1 MTETQA
7 LDITVYEPM
16 AVMPVLDIRAAIVR
30 QQALTDFVSKI
41 MHENTDF
48 GTIPGTDKPTL
59 LKPGAEKLTTFFG
72 LSKRFVLVER
82 TEDWTGANHSGEPF
96 FYYLYRCQLYGRNNT
111 LIAEAD
117 GSASSW
123 ESKYRY
129 RNSERVC
136 PSCGKAAIIKGK
148 AEYGG
153 GWLCFN
159 KKGGCG
165 AKFADKDKQITEQ
178 ITGKVPNPDPADTV
192 NTILKMS
199 QKRALIA
206 ATLLAVNASEFFTQD
221 MEDFVDADY
230 TVHNSQPAP
239 VVKVERPAPAGP
251 AWTPDPNGFDDLPSA
266 SAERNGANGK
276 TTPASA
282 HDPAAPWDDNRKAE
296 AVRWAMRRYPEV
308 YNHVKPWQLSLDHLL
323 EKAAS
328 EGMDAAQ
335 IAQAW
340 KDKCA
345 GKQDEL
351 DAKKLQATLDAQAA
365 GDEMPVFESR

>member
-82 TEDWTGANHSGEPF
+82 TEDWTGANHGGEPF

-136 PSCGKAAIIKGK
+136 PQCGKAAIIKGK

-165 AKFADKDKQITEQ
+165 AKFGDKDKQITEQ

-230 TVHNSQPAP
+230 TVHNAQPAP
-239 VVKVERPAPAGP
+239 VVKVERPVPAGP
-251 AWTPDPNGFDDLPSA
+251 VWTQDAANDAAFEQLPSA
-266 SAERNGANGK
+266 SQERNGGNGK
-276 TTPASA
+276 AAASTEALPFKDQGTAVKWACEFTPYYRKDGRA
-282 HDPAAPWDDNRKAE
+282 DPAHAVGSIKKLCADLGCNDRDLQCWGSAWVEYVNRKHAELE
-296 AVRWAMRRYPEV
+296 AV
-308 YNHVKPWQLSLDHLL
+308 
-323 EKAAS
+323 
-328 EGMDAAQ
+328 
-335 IAQAW
+335 
-340 KDKCA
+340 
-345 GKQDEL
+345 
-351 DAKKLQATLDAQAA
+351 
-365 GDEMPVFESR
+365 

>member
-1 MTETQA
+1 MTETQTQA

-136 PSCGKAAIIKGK
+136 PQCGKAAIIKGK

-159 KKGGCG
+159 RKGGCG

-251 AWTPDPNGFDDLPSA
+251 AWTPDPNGFDELPSA
-266 SAERNGANGK
+266 SAERNGGNGNGK
-276 TTPASA
+276 TTAPASA
-282 HDPAAPWDDNRKAE
+282 
-296 AVRWAMRRYPEV
+296 
-308 YNHVKPWQLSLDHLL
+308 PWQTWH
-323 EKAAS
+323 ER
-328 EGMDAAQ
+328 GDAIDFAVEHGLNYKH
-335 IAQAW
+335 AMNLW
-340 KDKCA
+340 N
-345 GKQDEL
+345 
-351 DAKKLQATLDAQAA
+351 KLQTDGKLATKDMYEPFYAAVTERPADKPAKVQEPTDADLDAQAA
-365 GDEMPVFESR
+365 AEETPKF

>member
-82 TEDWTGANHSGEPF
+82 TEDWTGSNHGGEPF

-136 PSCGKAAIIKGK
+136 PQCGKAAIIKGK

-165 AKFADKDKQITEQ
+165 AKFGDKDKQITEQ

-230 TVHNSQPAP
+230 TVHNAQPAP
-239 VVKVERPAPAGP
+239 VVKVERPVQAGP
-251 AWTPDPNGFDDLPSA
+251 VWTQDAANDAAFEQLPSA
-266 SAERNGANGK
+266 SQERNGGNGK
-276 TTPASA
+276 ATPAPHSDRPFKDQGSA
-282 HDPAAPWDDNRKAE
+282 VQWACRFPHYRKDDKPDIPHAVGSLKKLCAELGCSDREVDCWADAWMDHVAA
-296 AVRWAMRRYPEV
+296 
-308 YNHVKPWQLSLDHLL
+308 
-323 EKAAS
+323 KAA
-328 EGMDAAQ
+328 
-335 IAQAW
+335 
-340 KDKCA
+340 
-345 GKQDEL
+345 
-351 DAKKLQATLDAQAA
+351 ATMEPTHAELDAQAA
-365 GDEMPVFESR
+365 AQS